1 MKVLI
6 VAAGRRV
13 LSEQLVE
20 AAMGLRDRGAMV
32 DLVSWHLV
40 DKELYSAFANVVVLG
55 PGGSTPQ
62 AVPTPVTAHTSRR
75 HDLEDHPGAAGALSV
90 ERVKRAIA
98 WRFRK
103 YRSRALRRFRKYR
116 SRVQGL
122 PLRSRGR
129 TRLHRYR
136 RHVFRVHKRLDW
148 HPQAAW
154 RRFTANPDAGRL
166 SWICDIVVAADGDAV
181 LTVWHIARRRPEVV
195 AINGLH
201 GLASADLTAGHTPR
215 STRTCHSGHFGG

>member
-13 LSEQLVE
+13 LSQQLVE
-20 AAMGLRDRGAMV
+20 AAIALRDRGAIV
-32 DLVSWHLV
+32 DLVSWRVV

-62 AVPTPVTAHTSRR
+62 PVPTPVTSHT
-75 HDLEDHPGAAGALSV
+75 AGTTTRKITPAPPALSV

-103 YRSRALRRFRKYR
+103 HRSRALRLYHKHASR
-116 SRVQGL
+116 S
-122 PLRSRGR
+122 R
-129 TRLHRYR
+129 TRLHRFR
-136 RHVFRVHKRLDW
+136 RHASRVHKRLDW
-148 HPQAAW
+148 HPRAAW
-154 RRFTANPDAGRL
+154 RRFVANPDAKRL
-166 SWICDIVVAADGDAV
+166 SGLCDIVVTADGDSV

-195 AINGLH
+195 AINGLQ
-201 GLASADLTAGHTPR
+201 GLASADHTAGRTPR
-215 STRTCHSGHFGG
+215 STQTCHSGHFGG

>member
-6 VAAGRRV
+6 VAGGSRV

-20 AAMGLRDRGAMV
+20 AAVGLRDRGAMV

-62 AVPTPVTAHTSRR
+62 AVPRPVAANTAGVTTTEITPT
-75 HDLEDHPGAAGALSV
+75 PPALSA

-98 WRFRK
+98 WRLRK
-103 YRSRALRRFRKYR
+103 YRSRALRTYHKYASPGWSRLQR
-116 SRVQGL
+116 SR
-122 PLRSRGR
+122 
-129 TRLHRYR
+129 
-136 RHVFRVHKRLDW
+136 RHLFRIHKRLDW
-148 HPQAAW
+148 HPQTAW

-181 LTVWHIARRRPEVV
+181 LTVWHIARRRPEIV

-215 STRTCHSGHFGG
+215 SIRTCHSGHLGG